1 MCARKAP
8 RPHKFNVDHGLKKH
22 IIQAGAFLVHHFNPP
37 STQLWIRGWR
47 GRGLFLRTH
56 RYQWTWSGIYLYKRN
71 IWLKSI
77 GAWATMV
84 TTTTTARTTTM
95 RTTGRCERGWWN
107 GGGRGGN
114 SKLYCLKFCFNQRKT
129 YPENVDLVPCLPAKT
144 TCGHARC
151 GAPRGGTNKNEECK
165 LNGMLKR
172 NIETYENCENRWKPL
187 WKLLLNIW
195 KLENW

>member
-1 MCARKAP
+1 MVQKKYFSSGGFSCAPSQSAFYSTLDKGVRGGAGFSCA
-8 RPHKFNVDHGLKKH
+8 HTGSNEHGP
-22 IIQAGAFLVHHFNPP
+22 A
-37 STQLWIRGWR
+37 STS
-47 GRGLFLRTH
+47 TNE
-56 RYQWTWSGIYLYKRN
+56 TPD
-71 IWLKSI
+71 LKSI

-129 YPENVDLVPCLPAKT
+129 YPKNVDLLPCLPAKT
-144 TCGHARC
+144 TCGHARRS
-151 GAPRGGTNKNEECK
+151 PRQGTNKQKYGEECK
-165 LNGMLKR
+165 LNGMHKR

-195 KLENW
+195 KLENY